1 MVVKFEPLIKREI
14 MQCKRCQRY
23 GHASPNCKMA
33 YRCVKCSSPHLP
45 GEWKLDKNNII
56 NTRLYCT
63 LCNKNGH
70 QASYKGCEIYK
81 NLISKMNN
89 KKETLEN
96 IHEKKYQINFSFI
109 NKNKKFSDLF
119 NDSNSLNTINKN
131 SNDKKIEDLGE
142 LKNNILQILNK
153 MTSIEKNINLNASR
167 IDNLYN
173 IFNNA

>member
-1 MVVKFEPLIKREI
+1 
-14 MQCKRCQRY
+14 
-23 GHASPNCKMA
+23 
-33 YRCVKCSSPHLP
+33 
-45 GEWKLDKNNII
+45 
-56 NTRLYCT
+56 
-63 LCNKNGH
+63 
-70 QASYKGCEIYK
+70 
-81 NLISKMNN
+81 MNN